1 MKRLKGLK
9 AKLIGAIV
17 LLVSIILIIQG
28 GASLTL
34 SKRALEENTKEN
46 MALQTEQLGTIL
58 TNNNVNTD
66 RFRNRLMS
74 QNDLSLKGQIDSAL
88 GIINYFYQKQEESVL
103 TEEVAKARAK
113 DALSSLFYGRGGYF
127 WIDNHDYELVLFPP
141 DRSREGE
148 NRQGVKSAGGETI
161 VKDMVD
167 EALAE
172 GESAKRYENVSG
184 DKETKS
190 EDVRAYVKHFSP
202 WGWVVGTKTSLR
214 SIDQQVQIT
223 QEDQAYTFQEKV
235 QELSVDGTIGVVD
248 SSGEFSYYTNADW
261 KGKKQAIIDPTSQGN
276 VVTQLIEKENGFM
289 EFTLNKDGEH
299 VDYLGY
305 VQKLP
310 KLNQYVF
317 MTKNKAALFNQVQKQ
332 SQYLFM
338 ILGAALLVT
347 LVVTYFIASSF
358 TKPIQ
363 RLKEASLS
371 ISEGDLTVEVPVKRK
386 DEIGQLGQAFN
397 DMTTQLRQLVQRS
410 QQISD
415 YVEQTSSGLN
425 QTIEQT
431 AASLDQVSGAVDEIA
446 SGTTNQTHKTQEG
459 VEVINSFGDI
469 AAKIRETSEQIQTS
483 SRHVQDKSIE
493 GSGIIETLNAK
504 QTESQSAMRQ
514 LEQVM
519 DTFTTQISE
528 IQTFTQVITDISE
541 KTNLLALNAAIEAAR
556 AGEHGKGFA
565 VVASEVRKLAEQST
579 NAAEDVEKVIKQ
591 IYDEAVAATGVMK
604 QTSQT
609 FEEQSDAVNQTS
621 SIFNTLQNTIQVT
634 AEHFGNIHNQ
644 IGELYGIKEQIT
656 YMMSEI
662 NVVTEQ
668 TASSTQEVSAAVEE
682 QSSSMNEVQNSMSQL
697 HDQAQELR
705 QAIQQFKL

>member
-1 MKRLKGLK
+1 MNKLKGLK

-17 LLVSIILIIQG
+17 LLVSIILIVQG

-58 TNNNVNTD
+58 TNNKVNTD

-88 GIINYFYQKQEESVL
+88 GIIGYFHKKQEESVL
-103 TEEVAKARAK
+103 TEGEAKAQAK
-113 DALSSLFYGRGGYF
+113 EALSKLFYGRGGYF
-127 WIDNHDYELVLFPP
+127 WIDNYDYELVLYPP
-141 DRSREGE
+141 DPSKEGESRENLKAADG
-148 NRQGVKSAGGETI
+148 NSI
-161 VKDMVD
+161 VKNMVD
-167 EALAE
+167 EAVSE
-172 GESAKRYENVSG
+172 GESVKRYNMPSAEG
-184 DKETKS
+184 

-202 WGWVVGTKTSLR
+202 WGWIVGTKQSL
-214 SIDQQVQIT
+214 STIDRQVEIT
-223 QEDQAYTFQEKV
+223 QGDQAYTFQEKIK
-235 QELSVDGTIGVVD
+235 ELSVNGSIGVVD
-248 SSGEFSYYTNADW
+248 SSGHFTYHSNEDW
-261 KGKKQAIIDPTSQGN
+261 KGSKQEVIDPTNQEN
-276 VVTQLIEKENGFM
+276 VISQLIQKENGFM
-289 EFTLNKDGEH
+289 EFTLNKNGKQTN
-299 VDYLGY
+299 YLGY
-305 VQKLP
+305 VEKLP
-310 KLNQYVF
+310 ELDQYVF
-317 MTKNKAALFNQVQKQ
+317 MTKDQNALFSQVQKQ

-338 ILGAALLVT
+338 ILGGALLIT

-363 RLKEASLS
+363 TLKEASLR
-371 ISEGDLTVEVPVKRK
+371 IREGDLTVEVPVKRK

-397 DMTTQLRQLVQRS
+397 DMTTHLRQLVQRS

-469 AAKIRETSEQIQTS
+469 AANIRETSEHIQTS
-483 SRHVQDKSIE
+483 SKQVQMKSVE
-493 GSGIIETLNAK
+493 GSEIISTLNTK
-504 QTESQSAMRQ
+504 QTESQSAMKQ

-519 DTFTTQISE
+519 ETFTTQISE
-528 IQTFTQVITDISE
+528 IQSFTQVITDISE

-579 NAAEDVEKVIKQ
+579 NAAEDVDKVTKQ
-591 IYDEAVAATGVMK
+591 IYDEAVAASDVMK

-609 FEEQSDAVNQTS
+609 FEDQSDAVNQTS
-621 SIFNTLQNTIQVT
+621 TIFNTLQDTIQVT
-634 AEHFGNIHNQ
+634 AKHFDTIHDQ
-644 IGELYGIKEQIT
+644 IQELYGIKEQIT
-656 YMMSEI
+656 YMMNEI

-668 TASSTQEVSAAVEE
+668 TAASSEEVSASVEE
-682 QSSSMNEVQNSMSQL
+682 QSSSMNEVQSSMNQL
-697 HDQAQELR
+697 HDQAQELK

>member
-1 MKRLKGLK
+1 MKRFKGLK

-17 LLVSIILIIQG
+17 LLVSIILIVQG

-58 TNNNVNTD
+58 TNNKVNTD

-88 GIINYFYQKQEESVL
+88 GIIEYFHKKQEESAL
-103 TEEVAKARAK
+103 TEEEAKANAK
-113 DALSSLFYGRGGYF
+113 EALSKLFYGGGGYF
-127 WIDNHDYELVLFPP
+127 WIDNHDYELVLYPP
-141 DRSREGE
+141 DRLREGE
-148 NRQGVKSAGGETI
+148 SREDLKTVDGNTI
-161 VKDMVD
+161 VKSMVD
-167 EALAE
+167 EAVSE
-172 GESAKRYENVSG
+172 GESVKRYEMPSAEG
-184 DKETKS
+184 

-202 WGWVVGTKTSLR
+202 WGWIVGTKQSLNA
-214 SIDQQVQIT
+214 IDRQVEIT
-223 QEDQAYTFQEKV
+223 QDDQAYMFQEKIK
-235 QELSVDGTIGVVD
+235 ELSVDGSIGVVD
-248 SSGEFSYYTNADW
+248 SSGVFTYHSNEDW
-261 KGKKQAIIDPTSQGN
+261 KGSKQEVIDPTNQEN
-276 VVTQLIEKENGFM
+276 VISKLIQKENGFM
-289 EFTLNKDGEH
+289 EFTLNKDGKQTN
-299 VDYLGY
+299 YLGY

-310 KLNQYVF
+310 KLGQYVF
-317 MTKNKAALFNQVQKQ
+317 MTKNQNALFSQVQKQ
-332 SQYLFM
+332 TQYLFM
-338 ILGAALLVT
+338 ILGGALLIT

-363 RLKEASLS
+363 TLKEASLR
-371 ISEGDLTVEVPVKRK
+371 IREGDLTVEVPVKRK

-397 DMTTQLRQLVQRS
+397 DMTTHLRQLVQRS

-446 SGTTNQTHKTQEG
+446 SGSTNQTHKTQEG

-469 AAKIRETSEQIQTS
+469 AANITETSEQIQTS
-483 SRHVQDKSIE
+483 SKQVQVKSVE
-493 GSGIIETLNAK
+493 GSEIISTLNAK
-504 QTESQSAMRQ
+504 QTESQSAMKQ

-519 DTFTTQISE
+519 ETFTTQISE
-528 IQTFTQVITDISE
+528 IQSFTQVITDISE

-579 NAAEDVEKVIKQ
+579 NAAEDVDKVIKQ
-591 IYDEAVAATGVMK
+591 IYDEAVAASEVMN

-609 FEEQSDAVNQTS
+609 FEDQSDAVDQTS
-621 SIFNTLQNTIQVT
+621 TIFHTLQDTIQVT
-634 AEHFGNIHNQ
+634 AEHFDTIHYQ
-644 IGELYGIKEQIT
+644 IQELYGIKEQIT
-656 YMMSEI
+656 HMMTEI

-668 TASSTQEVSAAVEE
+668 TASSTEEVSASVEE
-682 QSSSMNEVQNSMSQL
+682 QSSSMNEVQNSMNQL
-697 HDQAQELR
+697 HDQAQELK